1 MYEWKLDQIFLP
13 AVYRNI
19 IRTGTYTYNRV
30 KARVAQGRKETNRDL
45 FDALMEAEDHKR
57 GLKYRTKDL
66 WIESMLLLTAG
77 TYFTLTLSWC
87 LAWVIENNMMPGADT
102 TSTTM
107 SAAIFYLLHNPDAL
121 ARAISEVR
129 STFKTADEIQRI
141 TQINDCKF
149 LQACINEALRLAPAV
164 PLASLRSVE
173 KGGLTLAGGE
183 HIPEGTIVGT
193 SLYTMQR
200 NPEYFDQPNSFHPER
215 WLIDPA
221 TGVTEESVNRALQ
234 AFAPFGIGPRKCVGW
249 RLGWLELNVMLA
261 RTLFLYDLRLASG
274 APCCSRRGP
283 GQECEYSM
291 KAWSVMAG
299 EGPVVQFRRARCEG
313 AC

>member
-30 KARVAQGRKETNRDL
+30 KDRVAQGKNATNRDL
-45 FDALMEAEDHKR
+45 FDILMEAQDHKC

-77 TYFTLTLSWC
+77 MYLNSSLR
-87 LAWVIENNMMPGADT
+87 LVNRNNKTTGADT

-107 SAAIFYLLHNPDAL
+107 SAAIFYLLHNPAAL

-173 KGGLTLAGGE
+173 KGGLTLVNGQY
-183 HIPEGTIVGT
+183 IPEGTIVGT

-200 NPEYFDQPNSFHPER
+200 NPEYFDKANSFRPER
-215 WLIDPA
+215 WLVDPD
-221 TGVTEESVNRALQ
+221 TGVSEESVNRTHEG
-234 AFAPFGIGPRKCVGW
+234 FAPFGIGPRMCVGW

-261 RTLFLYDLRLASG
+261 RTLFLYDLRLAPG
-274 APCCSRRGP
+274 ASCCSRRDP
-283 GQECEYSM
+283 GQECEYST
-291 KAWSVMAG
+291 KAWSVMTG
-299 EGPVVQFRRARCEG
+299 EGPVVQFRRASEG
-313 AC
+313 AY

>member
-30 KARVAQGRKETNRDL
+30 KDRVARGKNETNRDL
-45 FDALMEAEDHKR
+45 FDILMEAQDHKR

-77 TYFTLTLSWC
+77 MYPNSSLRLVDRNDKMT
-87 LAWVIENNMMPGADT
+87 GADT

-107 SAAIFYLLHNPDAL
+107 SAAIFYLLHNPAAL
-121 ARAISEVR
+121 TRAISEVR

-173 KGGLTLAGGE
+173 KGGLTLVDGQY
-183 HIPEGTIVGT
+183 IPEGTIVGT

-200 NPEYFDQPNSFHPER
+200 NPEYFYQPNSFRPER
-215 WLIDPA
+215 WLVDPD
-221 TGVTEESVNRALQ
+221 TGVSEESVNRGHQ

-261 RTLFLYDLRLASG
+261 RTLFLYDLRLAPG
-274 APCCSRRGP
+274 ASCCSGRGP
-283 GQECEYSM
+283 GQECEYST

-299 EGPVVQFRRARCEG
+299 EGPVVQFRGASEG
-313 AC
+313 AY